1 MQFLR
6 ASRGRAH
13 PHTAPA
19 EAPRRGEAFGVR
31 QPSSPLALW
40 LRREE
45 RKDGLLC
52 VDRKAAEGCRTPRR
66 CRVVGH
72 GTTWHFRRGHF
83 QDAPPPK
90 SFLLVNVVSKCPRT
104 TTRMVFSSSWMALM
118 LPAALPA
125 SSCAHPFIAQ
135 MASSP
140 GGAALIVSKRVFIL
154 ENKAVESERSCC
166 VVHSL
171 LLPRQA

>member
-1 MQFLR
+1 
-6 ASRGRAH
+6 
-13 PHTAPA
+13 
-19 EAPRRGEAFGVR
+19 
-31 QPSSPLALW
+31 
-40 LRREE
+40 
-45 RKDGLLC
+45 
-52 VDRKAAEGCRTPRR
+52 
-66 CRVVGH
+66 
-72 GTTWHFRRGHF
+72 
-83 QDAPPPK
+83 
-90 SFLLVNVVSKCPRT
+90 
-104 TTRMVFSSSWMALM
+104 M

-171 LLPRQA
+171 LLPRQASAVGVGARPDFLEGNPLKPGLPGGRISSEPKCATHGHLDAGSVAATGTGCTVKKRPVK

>member
-66 CRVVGH
+66 CRVLGH
-72 GTTWHFRRGHF
+72 GTTWHFRRGI
-83 QDAPPPK
+83 
-90 SFLLVNVVSKCPRT
+90 SK
-104 TTRMVFSSSWMALM
+104 M
-118 LPAALPA
+118 
-125 SSCAHPFIAQ
+125 HPTEIE
-135 MASSP
+135 SP
-140 GGAALIVSKRVFIL
+140 SLRACRKTMRGAAARDFGRGQGRV
-154 ENKAVESERSCC
+154 KKMGSRKC
-166 VVHSL
+166 VLDFLVPIFLSDPHSV
-171 LLPRQA
+171 